1 MGGNMNESKNDMS
14 DSADSVRSLIAEL
27 GSKEKMVDRYSKIF
41 GAYDIR
47 GIVGKE
53 IDSLM
58 VRDISRAFGEYLC
71 SQRIGHFLI
80 GHDNR
85 WSSAAFAEAASF
97 GLREYGHKVTHI
109 GLASTPLI
117 YWYGAEGGFDG
128 SIAISASHLPPN
140 YNGLKL
146 CTRDALPLSSEHGL
160 PEIADILRKPWSAPS
175 HQCGEVVRYVSP
187 LAEYAREIR
196 RHLKPV
202 RPLRV
207 AVDAGNGLG
216 GMATEV
222 VFAPI
227 DTVEL
232 WRLNF
237 HQDSKFPARPSNP
250 LEPAALDQLAS
261 VVKKHGLDFGL
272 AFDGDADR
280 AIVVDEQG
288 KMVLPDAIGGLIAVY
303 TLKIAPG
310 ATILHDLR
318 VSRAIPER
326 IKAADGQS
334 VRSRVGHAFI
344 KRAMREHNAIFAME
358 LSGHY
363 YYADLHYTDSGQRTL
378 VELINIVSAENKPL
392 SSLVKPF
399 EIYPT
404 SGEINLEVTDRAGL
418 LAGLEA
424 RHRDGKLDHL
434 DGVSVD
440 YPDWWFNVRPSN
452 TESLVR
458 INIGA
463 INAATLGE
471 KRRSLLNEVD
481 ELSAQSKMESSKSF
495 NKTS

>member
-1 MGGNMNESKNDMS
+1 
-14 DSADSVRSLIAEL
+14 
-27 GSKEKMVDRYSKIF
+27 MVDRYSKIF

-47 GIVGKE
+47 GVVGTE
-53 IDSLM
+53 IDSLV

-71 SQRIGHFLI
+71 PQRIGHFLI
-80 GHDNR
+80 GHDDR

-97 GLREYGHKVTHI
+97 GLREHGHKVTHI
-109 GLASTPLI
+109 GLASTPLV

-128 SIAISASHLPPN
+128 SIAITASHLPPN

-146 CTRDALPLSSEHGL
+146 CSLDALPLSSEHGL
-160 PEIADILRKPWSAPS
+160 SEVADILRKPRKTSS
-175 HQCGEVVRYVSP
+175 QTCSEVVRYVSA

-216 GMATEV
+216 GMATEI

-237 HQDSKFPARPSNP
+237 HPDSKFPARPPNP

-261 VVKKHGLDFGL
+261 VVKEHGLDFGV

-288 KMVLPDAIGGLIAVY
+288 KMVPPDAIGGLIALHK
-303 TLKIAPG
+303 LKTTPG
-310 ATILHDLR
+310 TTILHDLR
-318 VSRAIPER
+318 VSRAIPQQ
-326 IKAADGQS
+326 IKEAGGQP

-378 VELINIVSAENKPL
+378 VELINIISAEKKPL
-392 SSLVKPF
+392 SSLIEPF

-404 SGEINLEVTDRAGL
+404 SGEINLKVADRAGL

-424 RHRDGKLDHL
+424 RHKDGNLDHL
-434 DGVSVD
+434 DGISVD
-440 YPDWWFNVRPSN
+440 YPDWWFNARPSN
-452 TESLVR
+452 TESVVR

-463 INAATLGE
+463 INSTILGE
-471 KRRSLLNEVD
+471 KRQSLLNEAD
-481 ELSAQSKMESSKSF
+481 ELSNQLKMKNSQRLT
-495 NKTS
+495 KTG